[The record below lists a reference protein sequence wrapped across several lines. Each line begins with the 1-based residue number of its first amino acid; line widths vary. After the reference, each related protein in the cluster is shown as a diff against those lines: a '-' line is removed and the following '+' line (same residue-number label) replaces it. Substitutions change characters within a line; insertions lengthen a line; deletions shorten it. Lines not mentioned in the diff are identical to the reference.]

1 MKRVLSLF
9 CLLITFLSVKA
20 EIIISSPSN
29 SYFTTGGYVFLDVNV
44 DGINDYLI
52 RAFDNGSQTKI
63 TVRGYNNCQVEAA
76 SDGKAMGLSQNAPIG
91 NNSWRD
97 TALLVG
103 FDQNLYYF
111 PLGAT
116 AFIGVKLNKN
126 NQTYYG
132 YITMNISGS
141 GSLNIA
147 SVYNYAYE
155 DVPNR
160 PIFAGSTI
168 SVNTTDLNRPA
179 SLFWNGHAICYQ
191 TRPEQYQQLVI
202 TDVSGRRIL
211 ETPVNQGEQHFPL
224 SLPKGIYLA
233 YFCNSTGAIG
243 ERIKFFASGK

>member
-20 EIIISSPSN
+20 EIIINSPSN

-91 NNSWRD
+91 NNAWRD

-116 AFIGVKLNKN
+116 AFIGIKLNKN
-126 NQTYYG
+126 NQTYFG

-147 SVYNYAYE
+147 SVYNYAFE

-168 SVNTTDLNRPA
+168 SVNAKEVSLPA
-179 SLFWNGHAICYQ
+179 NLLWNGQSVLYRANPADNQRLFISD
-191 TRPEQYQQLVI
+191 I
-202 TDVSGRRIL
+202 SGRIVRD
-211 ETPVNQGEQHFPL
+211 FPINEEAG
-224 SLPKGIYLA
+224 SLPVYLSPGVWIA
-233 YFCNSTGAIG
+233 TLQNTNGAIVG
-243 ERIKFFASGK
+243 RLKFVSN